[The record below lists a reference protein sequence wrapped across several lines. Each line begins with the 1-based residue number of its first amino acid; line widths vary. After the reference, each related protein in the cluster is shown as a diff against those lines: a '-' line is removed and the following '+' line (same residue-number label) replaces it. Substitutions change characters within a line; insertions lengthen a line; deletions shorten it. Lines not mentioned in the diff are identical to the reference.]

1 MREHWREWGFWRW
14 WWHERVSSP
23 VKMLLAAIP
32 MFLLL
37 GSGFYLAHRLE
48 ESQEVVLET
57 FTYERV
63 ETIIQHEG
71 APPET
76 IVRTRRVR
84 VPAKTRTVVRDGE
97 TVVITTPGE
106 TVSRTVRGPVV
117 ERVIRVKG
125 GVETVV
131 RTTRD
136 NRVVTVTRPVTT
148 PGPTQTID
156 RTVPGPERTV
166 TNTQTNFETVVVTD
180 ERTITDE
187 RTVTETVTKEVTV
200 TETDVST
207 VTITVTL
214 PEGD

>member
-1 MREHWREWGFWRW
+1 
-14 WWHERVSSP
+14 
-23 VKMLLAAIP
+23 

-37 GSGFYLAHRLE
+37 AGGFYLAHRLE
-48 ESQEVVLET
+48 EGQEVVLET

-76 IVRTRRVR
+76 IVQVRRVR
-84 VPAKTRTVVRDGE
+84 APAKTRTVVRDGE

-117 ERVIRVKG
+117 ERVVRVKG

-136 NRVVTVTRPVTT
+136 NRVITVTRPVTT
-148 PGPTQTID
+148 PGPTQTVD
-156 RTVPGPERTV
+156 RTVPGPDRTV
-166 TNTQTNFETVVVTD
+166 KETETNFETVVVTNERTVTD